1 MRRRVFFLVI
11 ILLLLFSGLT
21 YAASKVFE
29 MKVLKVNDQTYEYEP
44 SNLITNSESDRVKW
58 FVTKIAESLNAMIK
72 WNEADKTIEVVKPN
86 VQMITAMN
94 VGKDNKERWVIEGP
108 FGRVKKGQKFEKF
121 YVFTELQNLPAGNVN
136 VRLVVEAPGQSTYSA
151 DEFVATDVPPINN
164 SAYWITFEV
173 KNANFAKE
181 GSYKILL
188 QMKLDGDTSFVT
200 VAQKEIISN

>member
-1 MRRRVFFLVI
+1 
-11 ILLLLFSGLT
+11 
-21 YAASKVFE
+21 

-72 WNEADKTIEVVKPN
+72 WNEADKTIEVIKPN

-121 YVFTELQNLPAGNVN
+121 YVFTELQNLPSGNVN

-164 SAYWITFEV
+164 TASWITFEV

-200 VAQKEIISN
+200 IAQKEIISN